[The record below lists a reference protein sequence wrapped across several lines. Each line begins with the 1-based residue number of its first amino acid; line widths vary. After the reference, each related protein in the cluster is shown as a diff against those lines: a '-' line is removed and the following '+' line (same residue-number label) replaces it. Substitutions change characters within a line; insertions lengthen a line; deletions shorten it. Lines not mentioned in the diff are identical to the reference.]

1 MQKGKKQMSKKQN
14 LTKHKREETEGET
27 EGKTEC
33 DDARKKKEIFYLISA
48 RHQLICEGEG
58 MGEHQMIC

>member
-1 MQKGKKQMSKKQN
+1 MGKRNEKMPVLKGMN
-14 LTKHKREETEGET
+14 
-27 EGKTEC
+27 
-33 DDARKKKEIFYLISA
+33 KEICYLISA